1 MTLLNASELA
11 PGTVVRTTVGVLGGG
26 PAGLSVGL
34 RLAERGV
41 DCVVVESGAEVFDGR
56 TQDLYQGEAN
66 GYWDLTATRVRQL
79 GGTTNHFAG
88 QLRPLDPVDFEDV
101 SWRAGTSWPFPYAE
115 YAAQFPRTEELL
127 GLVPGRWNAGA
138 ELNDLPDLAV
148 GGAIEFEPIV
158 FQYKAGSF
166 AERHRA
172 ALATSGPLTVLLGAN
187 ATAVRTNPAGDA
199 VVGVDLATLAGS
211 ELRLE
216 ADRYVVALGGIE
228 SPRLLL
234 ASRGTQP
241 AGVGNSS
248 GLVGRYFSDHPEVR
262 GLPLL
267 AMPGG
272 RAWDLVELGD
282 MGPDGAVGVATQLSV
297 TADTQRRAGLPGI
310 HVRTE
315 IYPIPFPDGPTP
327 EGVAALLSPLEPPP
341 AVIISLAVGFDA
353 TPNPDSAVTLLDE
366 TNELGDP
373 LAAVDWRLHPDDE
386 QRIDDVLHAL
396 ARVAA
401 MSGAGRLGIDPPGGR
416 WADVVTGGHHHMGT
430 LRMASDPTAGV
441 VDANAR
447 FHDVSNLYAAGSSVF
462 PTYGHANPTFTVVA
476 LSLRLADH
484 LAAQV
489 AP

>member
-1 MTLLNASELA
+1 
-11 PGTVVRTTVGVLGGG
+11 V
-26 PAGLSVGL
+26 
-34 RLAERGV
+34 
-41 DCVVVESGAEVFDGR
+41 
-56 TQDLYQGEAN
+56 
-66 GYWDLTATRVRQL
+66 
-79 GGTTNHFAG
+79 
-88 QLRPLDPVDFEDV
+88 
-101 SWRAGTSWPFPYAE
+101 
-115 YAAQFPRTEELL
+115 
-127 GLVPGRWNAGA
+127 
-138 ELNDLPDLAV
+138 
-148 GGAIEFEPIV
+148 
-158 FQYKAGSF
+158 
-166 AERHRA
+166 
-172 ALATSGPLTVLLGAN
+172 LGAN
-187 ATAVRTNPAGDA
+187 ATAVRTNAAGDA
-199 VVGVDLATLAGS
+199 VVGVDLSTLDGS
-211 ELRLE
+211 ALRLE

-234 ASRGTQP
+234 ASRDTQP

-267 AMPGG
+267 PMPGG
-272 RAWDLVELGD
+272 SAWDLVELED
-282 MGPDGAVGVATQLSV
+282 TGPDGAVGVATQLSV

-315 IYPIPFPDGPTP
+315 TFPNPFPDGPVP
-327 EGVAALLSPLEPPP
+327 EGVAALLNPLEPAPE
-341 AVIISLAVGFDA
+341 AIVTLAVGFGV

-373 LAAVDWRLHPDDE
+373 LASVDWRLHPDDQ
-386 QRIDDVLHAL
+386 QRIDNVLRAL

-401 MSGAGRLGIDPPGGR
+401 MSGAGRLGIDPPGGS
-416 WADVVTGGHHHMGT
+416 WVDVVTGGHHHMGT

-441 VDANAR
+441 VDANGR

-484 LAAQV
+484 LARQV